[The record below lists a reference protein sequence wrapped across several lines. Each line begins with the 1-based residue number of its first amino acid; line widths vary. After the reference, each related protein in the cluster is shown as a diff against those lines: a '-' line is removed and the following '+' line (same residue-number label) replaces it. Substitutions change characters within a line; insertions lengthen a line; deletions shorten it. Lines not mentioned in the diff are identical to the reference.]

1 MSTNINVRG
10 ATSFTGTVESEY
22 GDPLSGASIV
32 LVDSYFNILGS
43 TTTNS
48 QGDYSLS
55 VTLNGNSPYYLSVAK
70 NYRWDTDT
78 KIVYSGGT
86 NDFELDAI
94 TEKIAVFFYAYDACN
109 DDTID
114 IYEEILDDEGYT
126 KYFRF
131 ANSDDVSDDCDTVD
145 DYERPADT
153 LFCYIM
159 GHGEYDSSEGESYT
173 YFKSNENSQVYS
185 DTFKSYMD
193 NWDSARKCLLVDS
206 CYSGTWA
213 TDFTASPYLAM
224 SSADTANEADFRSGY
239 PDQEG
244 EFSYYFFDA
253 VYAGDT
259 AVEAWEAA
267 EDECSDQ
274 NPEKSDYSSYTWFN

>member
-1 MSTNINVRG
+1 MRG
-10 ATSFTGTVESEY
+10 ATNFTGTVESEY
-22 GDPLSGASIV
+22 SNPLSNTTITLA
-32 LVDSYFNILGS
+32 DCYFNILGS

-48 QGDYSLS
+48 QGEYSLS
-55 VTLNGNSPYYLSVAK
+55 VTLNGNSPYYLSAAK

-78 KIVYSGGT
+78 KTVYSGGT

-114 IYEEILDDEGYT
+114 TYEEILDDEGYT

-153 LFCYIM
+153 LFCYII
-159 GHGEYDSSEGESYT
+159 GHGEYDNSEEKSYT
-173 YFKSNENSQVYS
+173 YFKSNENTQVYS
-185 DTFKSYMD
+185 DTFESYMD
-193 NWDSARKCLLVDS
+193 NWDSARKGLLVDS

-213 TDFTASPYLAM
+213 TDFTTSPYLAM

-239 PDQEG
+239 SNQEG
-244 EFSYYFFDA
+244 EFSYYFFEA
-253 VYAGDT
+253 VDAGDT